1 MALADIRAL
10 ASKFF
15 AAVSTIRGNLDN
27 DFKVALFGAEG
38 QESGAWGLSL
48 VLGVWRRQK
57 AGDSPAALAETGVA
71 PLVAQIQ
78 KFEGAFPGSF
88 SKFLATAEGA
98 EDLGKIAAAGSYFAS
113 TVGNLGM
120 LVRPGLLAWLN
131 SDNFK
136 KVAKALREV
145 VGGPFDGLAE
155 RPPSPAITRPT
166 RPNFDRQDFQTTAA
180 PPPPPPKPLLALPEN
195 TQRDLD
201 LARLI
206 RSGWSPEEAA
216 RILEGPAALK
226 RANEKED
233 GPRVVDGKE
242 ILKRSKPADGEPA
255 RKDDSGGIPG
265 VIKSG
270 LDLLREVLK
279 QVNTGGSN
287 GSGGKGGGGDSGSTN
302 GGGNGGRG
310 TMGGGSGS
318 GDGEDD
324 GGSGTMGGGS
334 GSGDSEDDGDGGT
347 MDGGG
352 GGYETDDSSPDSG
365 RGDGGPIVINDSSEV
380 DD

>member
-1 MALADIRAL
+1 MALADIRLL

-15 AAVSTIRGNLDN
+15 AAASTARSNLDN

-38 QESGAWGLSL
+38 RESGAWGLSL

-57 AGDSPAALAETGVA
+57 AGDSPAELAETGVA

-88 SKFLATAEGA
+88 SKFLATAEAA
-98 EDLGKIAAAGSYFAS
+98 EDLGKIAAAGSYFSS
-113 TVGNLGM
+113 TVNGLGM

-136 KVAKALREV
+136 KVAKALV
-145 VGGPFDGLAE
+145 DLVGGPTSALVE
-155 RPPSPAITRPT
+155 RPPSPPIKPT
-166 RPNFDRQDFQTTAA
+166 RPSFDRQDFQTTAA
-180 PPPPPPKPLLALPEN
+180 PPPPSPKPILALPEN

-206 RSGWSPEEAA
+206 RSGWSPDEAA

-226 RANEKED
+226 RATERE
-233 GPRVVDGKE
+233 GGAVPVVDGKE
-242 ILKRSKPADGEPA
+242 ILKRSKTVDEPA
-255 RKDDSGGIPG
+255 RKDDNGGIPG
-265 VIKSG
+265 AVKSG

-279 QVNTGGSN
+279 QVNSGSSK
-287 GSGGKGGGGDSGSTN
+287 GSGGKGAGGDGGSTN
-302 GGGNGGRG
+302 DRGNDGRG
-310 TMGGGSGS
+310 TMSGSGS
-318 GDGEDD
+318 EDD
-324 GGSGTMGGGS
+324 EDSGG
-334 GSGDSEDDGDGGT
+334 GGT
-347 MDGGG
+347 MEGGDGT
-352 GGYETDDSSPDSG
+352 ETDDSPPDTEG
-365 RGDGGPIVINDSSEV
+365 GEGGDIVINDSADV

>member
-15 AAVSTIRGNLDN
+15 AATSTARSNLDN

-38 QESGAWGLSL
+38 RESGAWGLSL

-57 AGDSPAALAETGVA
+57 AGDAPAELAETGVA

-88 SKFLATAEGA
+88 SKFLATAEAA
-98 EDLGKIAAAGSYFAS
+98 EDLGKIAAAGSYFS
-113 TVGNLGM
+113 TTVNGLGM

-136 KVAKALREV
+136 KVAKALV
-145 VGGPFDGLAE
+145 DLVGGPASALVE
-155 RPPSPAITRPT
+155 RPPSPPIRPT
-166 RPNFDRQDFQTTAA
+166 RPNFDRQDFQTAAA
-180 PPPPPPKPLLALPEN
+180 PPPPPPKPTLALPEN

-206 RSGWSPEEAA
+206 RSGWSPDEAA

-226 RANEKED
+226 RANERER
-233 GPRVVDGKE
+233 GAEPIVDGKE
-242 ILKRSKPADGEPA
+242 ILKRSKTPDESG
-255 RKDDSGGIPG
+255 RKDDKGTDGGAIAG
-265 VIKSG
+265 AVKSG

-279 QVNTGGSN
+279 QVNSGSSNGSDGKGAGGNGGSN
-287 GSGGKGGGGDSGSTN
+287 ND
-302 GGGNGGRG
+302 GGNGGRG
-310 TMGGGSGS
+310 TMS
-318 GDGEDD
+318 
-324 GGSGTMGGGS
+324 GGS
-334 GSGDSEDDGDGGT
+334 GSGDSDDYGDRGT
-347 MDGGG
+347 MDSGGGTETDESPPDTGGG
-352 GGYETDDSSPDSG
+352 GG
-365 RGDGGPIVINDSSEV
+365 GGGVFDINDSADV